1 MIFRFAYPA
10 ALLLLFSPIVLAVL
24 HYRGIFRTIPAVM
37 RYSDIRLLDGLPVGW
52 RVHLRRMPDI
62 LRLAAWVL
70 LVFAL
75 ARPQGGRTQD
85 VIRGQGI
92 DIVLALDI
100 SGSMSAL
107 DFAPQNRLDAA
118 KAVISNFIGG
128 RDFDRIGLVVF
139 ARDAFQQTPPTLDYS
154 TLLNSLAD
162 VQLATTLKIDDGTA
176 IGMGIA
182 SAGNMLRTTNA
193 ASKVV
198 ILLTDGA
205 NNAGS
210 IGPLTAAQAVAALG
224 IRVYTIGMGKPG
236 LVPMPIDDAGNTQLV
251 EGDLDERTLYTIAQ
265 VTGGQD
271 FRAEDVVDLQHIY
284 DEIDQ
289 LERSDVER
297 QVLINWQ
304 EQSFGLLF
312 AAFALLIG
320 ERLLR
325 HSIFQTVS

>member
-10 ALLLLFSPIVLAVL
+10 ALLLLLVPIIWGTLY
-24 HYRGIFRTIPAVM
+24 YRGRWRRNAAVM
-37 RYSDIRLLDGLPVGW
+37 RYSDVRLMDGLPTGW
-52 RVHLRRMPDI
+52 RVQLRRAPDI
-62 LRLAAWVL
+62 LRLIAWGL
-70 LVFAL
+70 LVIAL
-75 ARPQGGRTQD
+75 ARPQGGQSQD
-85 VIRGQGI
+85 IIRGQGI

-118 KAVISNFIGG
+118 KTVISNFIGG

-162 VQLATTLKIDDGTA
+162 VDLATSLNIDDGTA

-182 SAGNMLRTTNA
+182 SAGNMLRTTSA
-193 ASKVV
+193 ASKIV

-236 LVPMPIDDAGNTQLV
+236 LVPMPIDNAGNTQLV
-251 EGDLDERTLYTIAQ
+251 ESDIDEPTLQSIAQ
-265 VTGGQD
+265 ITGGQN
-271 FRAEDVVDLQHIY
+271 FRAEDMVYLQHIY
-284 DEIDQ
+284 SEIDQ

-297 QVLINWQ
+297 QVFINWQ
-304 EQSFGLLF
+304 EQSFGLLV
-312 AAFALLIG
+312 AAFILLIG

-325 HSIFQTVS
+325 QSVFQTIP